1 MGEVT
6 GIAKPRHTVRGV
18 AIGVSIG
25 LAWGVFW
32 AVVWGGWPTH
42 LLH

>member
-1 MGEVT
+1 MDAV
-6 GIAKPRHTVRGV
+6 AKPRHTLRGIV
-18 AIGVSIG
+18 VGVSIG

-42 LLH
+42 LFH